1 MKNKIQELDVDIIG
15 GLGQLKEEESK
26 LLSEYFARQKATKAN
41 ELAKMWQYIIV
52 AIMVEFFLSIP
63 TKSQFTRSP
72 DHQIKKAPNQRQES
86 NPYKQPKLNM
96 FFLASM
102 LRWSII
108 GKPD

>member
-1 MKNKIQELDVDIIG
+1 MV
-15 GLGQLKEEESK
+15 
-26 LLSEYFARQKATKAN
+26 A
-41 ELAKMWQYIIV
+41 IIV
-52 AIMVEFFLSIP
+52 EFLFLSIP
-63 TKSQFTRSP
+63 TKSQITRSP